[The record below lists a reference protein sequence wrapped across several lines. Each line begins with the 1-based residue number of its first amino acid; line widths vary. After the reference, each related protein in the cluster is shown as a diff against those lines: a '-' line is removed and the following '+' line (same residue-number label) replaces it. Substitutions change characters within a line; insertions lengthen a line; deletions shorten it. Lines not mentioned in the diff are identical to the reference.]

1 MTAAQFEDL
10 RVDETAEV
18 LAWRFDALCR
28 TGYDLDA
35 AAVIAANVEVD
46 LHDAVDLVRRGCPPE
61 LAARILL

>member
-1 MTAAQFEDL
+1 MTAAQFEGL
-10 RVDETAEV
+10 HVDEAAEV

-35 AAVIAANVEVD
+35 AAVLAANVEVD
-46 LHDAVDLVRRGCPPE
+46 LHDAVDLVRRGCPPA

>member
-10 RVDETAEV
+10 RIDEAAEV

-28 TGYDLDA
+28 SGYDLDA

-46 LHDAVDLVRRGCPPE
+46 LHEAVNLVTRGCPPE